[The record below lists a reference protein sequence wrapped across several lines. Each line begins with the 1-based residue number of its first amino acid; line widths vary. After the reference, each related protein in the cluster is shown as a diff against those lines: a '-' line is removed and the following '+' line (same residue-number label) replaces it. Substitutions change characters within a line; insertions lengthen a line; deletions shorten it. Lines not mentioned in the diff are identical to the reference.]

1 MVKLT
6 YEKIAAI
13 DSENMFQL
21 KLNFPDHWEEAI
33 KISNDLRINLDTS
46 KVRNVLISGMGGS
59 AISGDLIAAYTNDRL
74 SIPVMV
80 NRHYKLPRWVDE
92 HTLFIGC
99 SYSGNSDEILTS
111 THQALQRGAHVVVIT
126 SGGALLELAQ
136 KKDLPFG
143 KIPGGLPPRAAL
155 PYNFVLQYQLFR
167 NLGFI
172 NENDDPLLET
182 LDLLRDQSQ
191 SYQNIEENEALS
203 LAEAVRDALCIIY
216 SDGKILAPVNARWRT
231 QFEENAKTLC
241 YGNVLPEMNHNEI
254 VGWENIAHLTG
265 RLSVIFLQ
273 DKEDD
278 KRITKR
284 INVTRELIQES
295 AASVFNFSSR
305 GDSRMARMFS
315 LIQFGDWTSLYLAL
329 ITNTDPSPVARID
342 LLKRKLDEA

>member
-6 YEKIAAI
+6 YEKISAI
-13 DSENMFQL
+13 DSENMFRL
-21 KLNFPDHWEEAI
+21 KLDFPDQWEEAI
-33 KISNDLRINLDTS
+33 KISNDFRINVDI
-46 KVRNVLISGMGGS
+46 KRVQNIQISGMGGS
-59 AISGDLIAAYTNDRL
+59 AISGDLIASYTNDRL

-80 NRHYKLPRWVDE
+80 NRHYKLPKWVDE

-99 SYSGNSDEILTS
+99 SYSGNSGEILAS
-111 THQALQRGAHVVVIT
+111 THQALQQGAQVVVIT
-126 SGGALLELAQ
+126 SGGTLLELAQ
-136 KKDLPFG
+136 RKDLPYV
-143 KIPGGLPPRAAL
+143 KIPGGLPARAAL

-167 NLGFI
+167 NLEFI

-182 LDLLRDQSQ
+182 LDLLREQSH
-191 SYQNIEENEALS
+191 SYQNIEENEAIS
-203 LAEAVRDALCIIY
+203 LAEAIRDTLCIIY

-284 INVTRELIQES
+284 IDVTRELIQES

-305 GDSRMARMFS
+305 GESRMARMFS

-329 ITNTDPSPVARID
+329 ITNTDPTPLPRID
-342 LLKRKLDEA
+342 LLKWKLNEV